1 VDIVPVGLL
10 LNNDAAENEA
20 FMEAALTYTEELV
33 VSAEIVR
40 LMPKMFRPYDLD
52 TINQPLSETGE
63 LTTVSAS
70 SGA

>member
-40 LMPKMFRPYDLD
+40 LVPKMFRPYVLD
-52 TINQPLSETGE
+52 TINQPLSETRE

>member
-1 VDIVPVGLL
+1 MLL
-10 LNNDAAENEA
+10 TNDAAKNES

-40 LMPKMFRPYDLD
+40 LVPKMFRPYVLRS
-52 TINQPLSETGE
+52 TTPEQRPAV
-63 LTTVSAS
+63 LTAITAS